1 MTLSASTLLLPAPD
15 TTWRVWHPRSGKAAA
30 SVDSPAEATDRGGP
44 LVIGLPASACR
55 SIGLVLPNADHALLE
70 QIIMTQLERRGLK
83 PRAEAPR
90 NFRWHLLTQ
99 TAATATVSV
108 DVLADPFPDSMALA
122 DAADYTAALR
132 LVSLPAGQL
141 VVTEE
146 QGALVL
152 AAGFQG
158 RLYHSHLFAPASA
171 SMEEIAQ
178 EIQLARLA
186 LELDL
191 GAGSLGGVTLAGASW
206 NEAQEQGL
214 AELSGLPVRRVSQ
227 LPPQAEVDA
236 SHWTRLLPSGV
247 YSSQVARARRARL
260 MRAGL
265 MAGALV
271 LALGF
276 FAFAYLRFLGG
287 AAERLQSEV
296 AATAE
301 TADQVRR
308 TAGHWKALAP
318 AIEPKRYP
326 LVLLAE
332 ITKLMPPSGIVIRD
346 CDIRSNEIDLRG
358 EARDAQ
364 LAFQFVEDLQKHPVL
379 GLYTWSKPQ
388 PTVREKTA
396 QFRAQG
402 KMQ

>member
-44 LVIGLPASACR
+44 LIIGLPASACR

-108 DVLADPFPDSMALA
+108 DVLADPFPEHLALA

-132 LVSLPAGQL
+132 LVNLPAGQL

-171 SMEEIAQ
+171 SLEEIAQ

-186 LELDL
+186 LEIDL
-191 GAGSLGGVTLAGASW
+191 GAGSLGGVTLAGVSW
-206 NEAQEQGL
+206 NEDQEQAL

-236 SHWTRLLPSGV
+236 SHWTRLLPAGV
-247 YSSQVARARRARL
+247 HASQVARSRRTRL
-260 MRAGL
+260 TRAGL
-265 MAGALV
+265 LAGALV
-271 LALGF
+271 VALGF
-276 FAFAYLRFLGG
+276 LALAYLRFLDR
-287 AAERLQSEV
+287 AAERLQAEV

>member
-1 MTLSASTLLLPAPD
+1 MTISASTLLLPAPD
-15 TTWRVWHPRSGKAAA
+15 TTWRVWHPRATSAAA
-30 SVDSPAEATDRGGP
+30 SVDSPADAAERGKT
-44 LVIGLPASACR
+44 LIIGLPVTACR
-55 SIGLVLPNADHALLE
+55 SIGLVLPNADHEVLE

-83 PRAEAPR
+83 ARAESPR

-108 DVLADPFPDSMALA
+108 DILADPFPEALA
-122 DAADYTAALR
+122 VAEAADYTAALR
-132 LVSLPAGQL
+132 LVGLPPGQL
-141 VVTEE
+141 VILEE
-146 QGALVL
+146 HGALVI
-152 AAGFQG
+152 AAGIQG
-158 RLYHSHLFAPASA
+158 RLYHSHQFAPATA
-171 SMEEIAQ
+171 PAEEIAQ
-178 EIQLARLA
+178 EIQLARFA
-186 LELDL
+186 LEMDL
-191 GAGSLGGVTLAGASW
+191 GAGSLGGVTLAGSSW
-206 NEAQEQGL
+206 DENQEL
-214 AELSGLPVRRVSQ
+214 ALADLTGLPVRRLAQ
-227 LPPQAEVDA
+227 LPPLAEVDGG
-236 SHWTRLLPSGV
+236 HWTRLLPASV
-247 YSSQVARARRARL
+247 HASQTARDRRARVT
-260 MRAGL
+260 RAAL
-265 MAGALV
+265 LAGALV

-276 FAFAYLRFLGG
+276 FAFAYLQSL
-287 AAERLQSEV
+287 ERDAVQLEGEL
-296 AATAE
+296 AG
-301 TADQVRR
+301 TADIADTVRR

>member
-1 MTLSASTLLLPAPD
+1 MPLSASTLLLPAPD
-15 TTWRVWHPRSGKAAA
+15 TTWRVWHPRSGQAPG
-30 SVDSPAEATDRGGP
+30 SVDSPADAGDRIGP
-44 LVIGLPASACR
+44 LVVGLPASACR
-55 SIGLVLPNADHALLE
+55 SIGLVLPNTDHALLE

-83 PRAEAPR
+83 PQASAPR

-108 DVLADPFPDSMALA
+108 DVLADPFPEALA
-122 DAADYTAALR
+122 LEQAVDYTAALR

-141 VVTEE
+141 VVVEE
-146 QGALVL
+146 QGSLVL

-171 SMEEIAQ
+171 SLEEITQ
-178 EIQLARLA
+178 ELQLARLA
-186 LELDL
+186 LEFDL
-191 GAGSLGGVTLAGASW
+191 GAGSLGGVTLAGDSW
-206 NEAQEQGL
+206 NEGQERAL
-214 AELSGLPVRRVSQ
+214 EELIGLPVRRMAQ
-227 LPPQAEVDA
+227 LPPQKEVDA
-236 SHWTRLLPSGV
+236 SHWTRMLPV
-247 YSSQVARARRARL
+247 RVHAKQVARARRSRFL
-260 MRAGL
+260 RAGL
-265 MAGALV
+265 LGGALM

-276 FAFAYLRFLGG
+276 FAFAYLSFL
-287 AAERLQSEV
+287 ARSAERLQVEV
-296 AATAE
+296 AATAD

-318 AIEPKRYP
+318 AIETKRYP

-346 CDIRSNEIDLRG
+346 CDLRSNEIDLRG

>member
-15 TTWRVWHPRSGKAAA
+15 TTWRVWHPRSGKAATT
-30 SVDSPAEATDRGGP
+30 VDSPAEAVPRGGA
-44 LVIGLPASACR
+44 LVVGLPATACR
-55 SIGLVLPNADHALLE
+55 SIGMVLPNADHALLE
-70 QIIMTQLERRGLK
+70 QIIITQLERRGLK
-83 PRAEAPR
+83 PQAEPPR

-108 DVLADPFPDSMALA
+108 DILADPFPDHLALT

-141 VVTEE
+141 VITEE
-146 QGALVL
+146 QGSLVL

-158 RLYHSHLFAPASA
+158 RLYHSHLFAPATA
-171 SMEEIAQ
+171 SLEEMAM

-206 NEAQEQGL
+206 EETQEQAL
-214 AELSGLPVRRVSQ
+214 AELCGMPVRRVQQ

-236 SHWTRLLPSGV
+236 SHWTRLLPAGV
-247 YSSQVARARRARL
+247 YASQAARARRARL
-260 MRAGL
+260 TRGAVL
-265 MAGALV
+265 AGALA
-271 LALGF
+271 LALAF
-276 FAFAYLRFLGG
+276 LAFAYLSFLER
-287 AAERLQSEV
+287 AADRLQAEV
-296 AATAE
+296 AANAE
-301 TADQVRR
+301 TADRVRR